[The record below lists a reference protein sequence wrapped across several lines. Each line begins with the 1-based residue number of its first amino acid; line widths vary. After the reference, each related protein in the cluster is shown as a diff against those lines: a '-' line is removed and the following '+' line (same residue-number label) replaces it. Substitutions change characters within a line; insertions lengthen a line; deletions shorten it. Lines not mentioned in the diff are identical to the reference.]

1 MKGKQKMSLNG
12 SEQLTKKDIERIKEE
27 IEYRKTVLRPEKLKA
42 LKAARALGDLSENY
56 EYTIAK
62 RENNQNNSRVRY
74 LEKVLSKAI
83 VIEENEKKDEVG
95 INNTV
100 TVLYDEDGTTDVYRI
115 VTPIRC
121 NSLKGLI
128 SNESPLGQALV
139 GKHVGEKATV
149 NLDNGTSF
157 TVTIK
162 NIQKTSE
169 SEDDVIHQ
177 Y

>member
-1 MKGKQKMSLNG
+1 MSLNG
-12 SEQLTKKDIERIKEE
+12 SEQLTLKDIERIKEE

-42 LKAARALGDLSENY
+42 LKAARAQGDLSENY
-56 EYTIAK
+56 EYLIAK
-62 RENNQNNSRVRY
+62 RENNQNNNRVKY
-74 LEKVLSKAI
+74 LEKMLEKA
-83 VIEENEKKDEVG
+83 VVVEETFKSDEVG

-100 TVLYDEDGTTDVYRI
+100 TVYYEDDGTMGIYRI

-128 SNESPLGQALV
+128 SNESPLGRALL
-139 GKHVGEKATV
+139 GKHRGDKVEV

-157 TVTIK
+157 FVTIK
-162 NIQKTSE
+162 DVKKTSE
-169 SEDDVIHQ
+169 SDDDIIHQ

>member
-1 MKGKQKMSLNG
+1 MSVNG
-12 SEQLTKKDIERIKEE
+12 SEQLTKKDMERIQEE
-27 IEYRKTVLRPEKLKA
+27 INNRKTILRPQLLKS

-62 RENNQNNSRVRY
+62 RENNQNNSRIRY
-74 LEKVLSKAI
+74 LEKMLEKAI
-83 VIEENEKKDEVG
+83 VVEETVSDDVVG

-100 TVLYDEDGTTDVYRI
+100 TISYDEDGSKSVYRI

-128 SNESPLGQALV
+128 SNESPLGHALL
-139 GKHVGEKATV
+139 GKHKGERARV
-149 NLDNGTSF
+149 SLDNGRVF
-157 TVTIK
+157 FVTILDIK
-162 NIQKTSE
+162 KTGE
-169 SEDDVIHQ
+169 SKDDSIHQ